1 MNNALG
7 GCDANVIGKPSFALA
22 SGWGWRG
29 RGRRGRYFRGM
40 ALDLSAIRSFEN
52 LEFLARQLV
61 DGFIT
66 GLHQSPYHG
75 FSVEF
80 SEHRLYNPGESTR
93 HIDWKVFARTDKLF
107 VKRYEEETN
116 LRCHILLDVSP
127 SMYYPAPGH
136 DKLKFSIL
144 ATAALTTLLNR
155 QRDAVGLV
163 TFADTVE
170 LQTPVRSTSTHRHTL
185 LLALQQLLDR
195 PPTPA
200 AAGSGRQTDVAG
212 VIHAIAQQI
221 PKRSLVVIFSDML
234 GRDAAGQE
242 AALAALQHLRH
253 QHHEV
258 LLFHVLDRAT
268 EHDFDFAERPYIFE
282 DIETG
287 FEIKLQPNQV
297 REQYQAAM
305 TKFAQELALRCGQL
319 KIDFV
324 PVDVREPFDK
334 VLYAYLVKRAK
345 GK

>member
-1 MNNALG
+1 M
-7 GCDANVIGKPSFALA
+7 PSPP
-22 SGWGWRG
+22 
-29 RGRRGRYFRGM
+29 
-40 ALDLSAIRSFEN
+40 LDLAAIHSFEN
-52 LEFLARQLV
+52 LELLARQLV

-116 LRCHILLDVSP
+116 LRAHLLLDVSP

-136 DKLKFSIL
+136 DKLRFAVL
-144 ATAALTTLLNR
+144 AAAALTTLLQR

-163 TFADTVE
+163 TFAERVV

-185 LLALQQLLDR
+185 LLALQQLLAQPAPVAGASR
-195 PPTPA
+195 PTPTA
-200 AAGSGRQTDVAG
+200 TDVAG
-212 VIHAIAQQI
+212 VLHTIAQQI
-221 PKRSLVVIFSDML
+221 PKRSLVVVFSDML
-234 GRDAAGQE
+234 GRGAQE
-242 AALAALQHLRH
+242 QAAALAALQHLRH

-268 EHDFDFAERPYIFE
+268 EADFAFQDRPYIFE
-282 DIETG
+282 DVETG
-287 FEIKLQPNQV
+287 QEIRLQPAQV
-297 REQYQAAM
+297 REQYRAAM
-305 TKFAQELALRCGQL
+305 RQFEADLALRCGQL

-324 PVDVREPFDK
+324 PVDVREPFEK
-334 VLYAYLVKRAK
+334 VLYAYLVKR
-345 GK
+345 GRL

>member
-1 MNNALG
+1 MPL
-7 GCDANVIGKPSFALA
+7 DLA
-22 SGWGWRG
+22 S
-29 RGRRGRYFRGM
+29 
-40 ALDLSAIRSFEN
+40 IRSFEN

-66 GLHQSPYHG
+66 GLHQSPYLG

-116 LRCHILLDVSP
+116 LRAHLLLDVSP

-144 ATAALTTLLNR
+144 ASAALTTLLTR

-163 TFADTVE
+163 TLADTIE

-185 LLALQQLLDR
+185 LLALQQLLER
-195 PPTPA
+195 PPAPQ
-200 AAGSGRQTDVAG
+200 SGRGTDVAG
-212 VIHAIAQQI
+212 TIHAIARQI
-221 PKRSLVVIFSDML
+221 PKRSLVIVFSDML
-234 GRDAAGQE
+234 GRGAAEQE
-242 AALAALQHLRH
+242 AALAALQHLKH

-268 EHDFDFAERPYIFE
+268 EANFEFAERPYIFE
-282 DIETG
+282 DVETG
-287 FEIKLQPNQV
+287 LEIKLQPSQIK
-297 REQYQAAM
+297 EQYQAAM
-305 TKFAQELALRCGQL
+305 TAYEQELAQRCGQL
-319 KIDFV
+319 RIDFV
-324 PVDVREPFDK
+324 PVDVREPFEK
-334 VLYAYLVKRAK
+334 VLYAYLVKR
-345 GK
+345 GKVR

>member
-1 MNNALG
+1 MPAI
-7 GCDANVIGKPSFALA
+7 DLA
-22 SGWGWRG
+22 
-29 RGRRGRYFRGM
+29 
-40 ALDLSAIRSFEN
+40 AIRSFEN
-52 LEFLARQLV
+52 LELLARQLV

-80 SEHRLYNPGESTR
+80 SEHRLYNPGDSTR
-93 HIDWKVFARTDKLF
+93 HVDWKVFARTDKLF

-116 LRCHILLDVSP
+116 LRAHLLLDVSP

-144 ATAALTTLLNR
+144 AAAALTTLLQR

-163 TFADTVE
+163 TFAETVE
-170 LQTPVRSTSTHRHTL
+170 LQTPVRSTTSHRHTL
-185 LLALQQLLDR
+185 LLALQQLLER
-195 PPTPA
+195 PAPTPRA
-200 AAGSGRQTDVAG
+200 TARTDVAG
-212 VIHAIAQQI
+212 VLHTIAQQI
-221 PKRSLVVIFSDML
+221 PKRSLVVVFSDML
-234 GRDAAGQE
+234 GRGAAEQE

-258 LLFHVLDRAT
+258 LMFHVLDRAT
-268 EHDFDFAERPYIFE
+268 ESNFDFQDRLYIFE

-287 FEIKLQPNQV
+287 QEIRLQPAQV
-297 REQYQAAM
+297 RAQYQAAM
-305 TKFAQELALRCGQL
+305 RQFEDELALRCGQL

-334 VLYAYLVKRAK
+334 VLHAYLVKR
-345 GK
+345 GKAR